1 MDRKDMI
8 EVKNCSKCFGHQ
20 RVLCEVSLQLKR
32 GGIYGIVGRN
42 GSGKTVLFKCI
53 LGFLK
58 PDSGTIIVFGKEIG
72 KDQDLLTECGMVIE
86 EPAFL
91 RGKSGMKN
99 LVYLYE
105 INHKS
110 NKEYLE
116 QIMRKVGL
124 EPTSRK
130 HVGKYSMGMK
140 QRLAIAQAIME
151 NQELLIL
158 DEPMNGLDRQGVEDM
173 RNLFM
178 QLKAEGKTILM
189 ASHNKEDIDLLCD
202 EVYIMDG
209 GVLKKFSSR
218 SHSGNVEYK

>member
-1 MDRKDMI
+1 MI

-58 PDSGTIIVFGKEIG
+58 PDSGKIIVFGKEIG

-86 EPAFL
+86 EPTFL

-99 LVYLYE
+99 LMYLYE

-178 QLKAEGKTILM
+178 QLRAEGKTILM

-209 GVLKKFSSR
+209 GGLKKSR
-218 SHSGNVEYK
+218 SRIRPGDVDYQ

>member
-1 MDRKDMI
+1 MTIRKEGESKLDQKDII
-8 EVKNCSKCFGHQ
+8 EVRNCSKCFGKQ
-20 RVLCEVSLQLKR
+20 RVLYEVSLKLKR

-58 PDSGTIIVFGKEIG
+58 PDSGNIIVFGKEIG

-91 RGKSGMKN
+91 SGKSGMKN
-99 LVYLYE
+99 LEYLYE

-110 NKEYLE
+110 NKEYLKE
-116 QIMRKVGL
+116 IMRKVGL
-124 EPTSRK
+124 NPESRK

-158 DEPMNGLDRQGVEDM
+158 DEPMNGLDRMGVEDM
-173 RNLFM
+173 RKLFI
-178 QLKAEGKTILM
+178 QLREEGKTILM

-202 EVYIMDG
+202 EVYAMDG
-209 GVLKKFSSR
+209 GMLKKI
-218 SHSGNVEYK
+218 G